1 MRRVR
6 VGAIK
11 GRHPLP
17 VERYLFKATW
27 LATGPDLVTETRQA
41 VRELY
46 QDGVREVDFYPTGL
60 TQVSVEA
67 VGEMVRLGM
76 SVRVFHYSHQTG
88 AYFPG
93 PAIKVHRRGA

>member
-6 VGAIK
+6 VGAIR

-17 VERYLFKATW
+17 VERYLFRVPW
-27 LATGPDLVTETRQA
+27 LATGPDLVAETRLA
-41 VRELY
+41 VRKLY
-46 QDGVREVDFYPTGL
+46 ADGIREVDFYPTGL

-76 SVRVFHYSHQTG
+76 SVRVFHYSRQTG
-88 AYFPG
+88 GYFPS
-93 PAIKVHRRGA
+93 PTIAVHRRRA